1 MEERGKPLPI
11 ETLPR
16 KELEKIQN
24 RRLRYTLRKAYETT
38 LFWREKFD
46 SLGIKPDDIK
56 NKEDLYKAW
65 KKGLEITQIDLITK
79 EKFLS
84 PNYLSELYYQP
95 LWSSS
100 FGAPKR
106 VYYTFDDFKRSN
118 EQVHEAINAMGW
130 RKGDKVLSMMAPPP
144 YSSGILSREAF
155 KEYNIRLQEIMIPIP
170 SIYLANIIGWFNPN
184 HLIGLPQKLLRI
196 AHEFEENGISP
207 AIFRI
212 TTIGISGE
220 SSSKEMK
227 KKLNEIWDAEI
238 FDVWGTTEA
247 STLGFECKSHDGM
260 HITEPRILI
269 DVCNPE
275 TKEILCEGEEGN
287 DLITILYQEGEKPGI
302 FLINYSLGDITSII
316 SREKCEC
323 GRTLIKLDYPKRED
337 ETINIDGRKIWGKSI
352 EKVILSSP
360 DLTGEYFIIEY
371 RDKLTKQILR
381 YDIKLQMQK
390 NKEPQKIKELY
401 DAILHSLIESNPPAY
416 ENLLEW
422 YNTNKLNIEVLPF
435 ETYENLSRQEL
446 PPGKPR
452 RMFRIEKS
460 S

>member
-38 LFWREKFD
+38 LFWHEKFD
-46 SLGIKPDDIK
+46 SLGIKPEDIK
-56 NKEDLYKAW
+56 NKEDLLKAW
-65 KKGLEITQIDLITK
+65 KKGLEITPMELITK
-79 EKFLS
+79 ENKLL
-84 PNYLSELYYQP
+84 PNYLNELYYQP

-106 VYYTFDDFKRSN
+106 VYYTLDDFKRSN
-118 EQVHEAINAMGW
+118 EQVQETINAMGW
-130 RKGDKVLSMMAPPP
+130 KKGDKVLSMMAPPP

-155 KEYNIRLQEIMIPIP
+155 KEYGIHLQEIMIPIP
-170 SIYLANIIGWFNPN
+170 SIYLANIIKWFNPKS
-184 HLIGLPQKLLRI
+184 LIGLPRKLYRL
-196 AHEFEENGISP
+196 ACEFEENGISP
-207 AIFRI
+207 ADFQI

-227 KKLNEIWDAEI
+227 NKLNEKWGAEI

-275 TKEILCEGEEGN
+275 TREILCEGEEGH
-287 DLITILYQEGEKPGI
+287 DLITILYQEGERPGM

-323 GRTLIKLDYPKRED
+323 GRTLIKLDYPKRRD
-337 ETINIDGRKIWGKSI
+337 ETMNIDGRKIWGKNI

-360 DLTGEYFIIEY
+360 NLTGEYFIIEY
-371 RDKLTKQILR
+371 RDRLTKQTLK

-390 NKEPQKIKELY
+390 NREPQKIEELSY
-401 DAILHSLIESNPPAY
+401 AILHSLIEGNPPAY
-416 ENLLEW
+416 ENVLEW
-422 YNTNKLNIEVLPF
+422 YKTNKLNIEMLRF
-435 ETYENLSRQEL
+435 EIYENLSKQEL
-446 PPGKPR
+446 PPGKTR
-452 RMFRIEKS
+452 ALISKEI
-460 S
+460 